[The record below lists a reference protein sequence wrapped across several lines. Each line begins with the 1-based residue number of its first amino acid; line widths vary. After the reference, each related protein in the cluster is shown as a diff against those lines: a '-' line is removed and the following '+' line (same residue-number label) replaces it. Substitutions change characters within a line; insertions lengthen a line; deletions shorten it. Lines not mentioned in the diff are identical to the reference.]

1 MVNTLMNELT
11 EQQPLID
18 FLEADRIKRN
28 MEVVQF
34 ASLLGFSQPNQYYNL
49 RNGKK
54 SGPQQC
60 IDMARALGYNPNYF
74 LYLGGYIREDE
85 LDAPKEI
92 PAELLPHLEKVSQMK
107 GTPFFNTAVDL
118 IEKAVDAVVQLFKVA
133 A

>member
-1 MVNTLMNELT
+1 MSDIVD
-11 EQQPLID
+11 QQPLIN
-18 FLEADRIKRN
+18 FLEAERLKRHL
-28 MEVVQF
+28 EPPEF
-34 ASLLGFSQPNQYYNL
+34 APLLGISVNQYYNL

-60 IDMARALGYNPNYF
+60 IDLARALNVRPDYF

-92 PAELLPHLEKVSQMK
+92 PKELLPSIQNLARMR
-107 GTPFFNTAVDL
+107 GTPFFDQALRMVESAID
-118 IEKAVDAVVQLFKVA
+118 VVSELFKIA